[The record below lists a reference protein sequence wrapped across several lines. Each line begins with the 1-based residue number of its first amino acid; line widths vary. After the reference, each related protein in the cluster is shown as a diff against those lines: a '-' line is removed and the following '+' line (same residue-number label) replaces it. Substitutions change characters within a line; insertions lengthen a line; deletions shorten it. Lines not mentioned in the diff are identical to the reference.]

1 MVKQW
6 KDLLHEQAINTGS
19 IVSGLLLKLN
29 NPYPGFCFAAML
41 LCTVTVNS
49 ASADGLVTP
58 HQQQRAQHL
67 YPQFI
72 APCCWRQSVAV
83 HQSALA
89 IHVRAEIDE
98 GIIAGK
104 NDDQIKTKLIR
115 EYGHGILMEPE
126 GVRAITAYAG
136 PILALAIGFLAFL
149 KWVKTNMKPSETG
162 DSALHPI
169 TADVPNK

>member
-1 MVKQW
+1 M
-6 KDLLHEQAINTGS
+6 L
-19 IVSGLLLKLN
+19 
-29 NPYPGFCFAAML
+29 FCMAA
-41 LCTVTVNS
+41 VNS
-49 ASADGLVTP
+49 ALADGLVTP
-58 HQQQRAQHL
+58 LQEQRAQHL

-83 HQSALA
+83 HQSAQA

-104 NDDQIKTKLIR
+104 NDDQIKTELIR

-126 GVRAITAYAG
+126 GVRALIAYAG

-149 KWVKTNMKPSETG
+149 KWVKTNVKPPETG
-162 DSALHPI
+162 DSALYPI
-169 TADVPNK
+169 TADVPDK

>member
-1 MVKQW
+1 MSGQW
-6 KDLLHEQAINTGS
+6 FS
-19 IVSGLLLKLN
+19 LN
-29 NPYPGFCFAAML
+29 SPWRRFCFATTLFCVA
-41 LCTVTVNS
+41 TATSVW
-49 ASADGLVTP
+49 ADGLVTP
-58 HQQQRAQHL
+58 IQRLRAQNL
-67 YPQFI
+67 YPQFT

-83 HQSALA
+83 HQSAQA

-126 GVRAITAYAG
+126 GVRAIIAYAG

-149 KWVKTNMKPSETG
+149 KWVKTNVKPSETG